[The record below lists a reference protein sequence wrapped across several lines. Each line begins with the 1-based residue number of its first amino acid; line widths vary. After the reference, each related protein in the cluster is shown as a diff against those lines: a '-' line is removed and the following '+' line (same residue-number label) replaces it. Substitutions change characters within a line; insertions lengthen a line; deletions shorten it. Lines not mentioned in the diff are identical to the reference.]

1 MKENIALTLLLHV
14 TLLFVEGHRD
24 FCCDFVLR
32 PGDETRTPRTK
43 SFSPHLPAQ
52 QPRCCCIPRTSR
64 TSCSE
69 QEINVSTKPESYMFQ
84 PI

>member
-1 MKENIALTLLLHV
+1 M

-24 FCCDFVLR
+24 VCRHFVLR
-32 PGDETRTPRTK
+32 PGDETRTSWTK

-52 QPRCCCIPRTSR
+52 QPRYCCVPRTPR